1 MPMMPDTEP
10 KANVPRS
17 TSLIERAVLASIAD
31 GVIVNA
37 VSGEVILLNQSAS
50 DLLRVD
56 PAAVMGT
63 PVRALFESFST
74 RGRLTMVDAMDRL
87 YSDPYSYAP
96 GEGITETILDL
107 GRQVIQ
113 AHLSPVLT
121 EVGEFIGIVTVLRD
135 ITREIEAERAKSE
148 FVSNVS
154 HELRTPLT
162 SIVGYT
168 SLLANHVVGP
178 INDQQANFLKVVQTN
193 ADRLVTLIND
203 LLDISRIESG
213 RLELN
218 IQPIALET
226 VIRDVAEML
235 KPQCDQKSLT
245 LKVVIEPGLVFVLGD
260 KNRLVQIIA
269 NLASNACRY
278 TLAGGSITL
287 ALSQSGDTARV
298 DVADTGIG
306 IGPEDQAKIF
316 QRFYRVNNAAIF
328 ETNGTGLG
336 LPITKMLVEM
346 HGGRMWVK
354 SEVNHGSTF
363 TFVLPIQAEA
373 PAIEDGQL
381 VGVPVP
387 GRTVLVVEDEPEIA
401 HLIDLHLRHEGL
413 HVLTTAWGEEALT
426 LARTRAIDLIT
437 LDMSLPDITGMEVLR
452 RLKADPA
459 TREIPVVIVSVIRE
473 DHGGHR
479 GAADQASK
487 PFAVEKLLDSV
498 RHALE
503 TKRLGLAA

>member
-1 MPMMPDTEP
+1 
-10 KANVPRS
+10 
-17 TSLIERAVLASIAD
+17 
-31 GVIVNA
+31 
-37 VSGEVILLNQSAS
+37 
-50 DLLRVD
+50 
-56 PAAVMGT
+56 
-63 PVRALFESFST
+63 
-74 RGRLTMVDAMDRL
+74 
-87 YSDPYSYAP
+87 
-96 GEGITETILDL
+96 
-107 GRQVIQ
+107 
-113 AHLSPVLT
+113 
-121 EVGEFIGIVTVLRD
+121 
-135 ITREIEAERAKSE
+135 
-148 FVSNVS
+148 
-154 HELRTPLT
+154 
-162 SIVGYT
+162 
-168 SLLANHVVGP
+168 
-178 INDQQANFLKVVQTN
+178 
-193 ADRLVTLIND
+193 

-226 VIRDVAEML
+226 VIRDVAEMI
-235 KPQCDQKSLT
+235 KPQCDQKGLT
-245 LKVVIEPGLVFVLGD
+245 LKVVIEPGLGFVLGD

-287 ALSQSGDTARV
+287 ALSRSGDTARV

-306 IGPEDQAKIF
+306 ISPEDQAKIF
-316 QRFYRVNNAAIF
+316 QRFYRINNAAIF
-328 ETNGTGLG
+328 EANGTGLG

-354 SEVNHGSTF
+354 SEVNQGSTF
-363 TFVLPIQAEA
+363 TFVLPIRAEA
-373 PAIEDGQL
+373 PAIEAGQL

-452 RLKADPA
+452 RLKADAA
-459 TREIPVVIVSVIRE
+459 TRDIPVVIVSVIRE

-479 GAADQASK
+479 GISDQASK

-503 TKRLGLAA
+503 TKRQGLAA